1 MTHSAFRKS
10 ASLSSEQ
17 TGAVVSGC
25 LRVDDLCRGQPGV
38 SACLREGDTREVN
51 QSATPPTNTELAS
64 TSHTSFDNGRMND
77 IMFTA

>member
-1 MTHSAFRKS
+1 MSA
-10 ASLSSEQ
+10 
-17 TGAVVSGC
+17 C

-38 SACLREGDTREVN
+38 SACLRVDDLCRGQPGVSGCLRVGDTREVN
-51 QSATPPTNTELAS
+51 QSATPPTTTELAS